1 MAKGIVTISRDE
13 FSKLSI
19 SEFEKIQLILAAR
32 ADALKLA
39 PTQIDTSKNN
49 VNVGGIMD
57 NLQQYMQTLPKRTN

>member
-1 MAKGIVTISRDE
+1 MAKGIVTISREE
-13 FSKLSI
+13 FAKLSI

-39 PTQIDTSKNN
+39 PTQIDANNKN

-57 NLQQYMQTLPKRTN
+57 NLEQYMKTLPKRTN

>member
-1 MAKGIVTISRDE
+1 
-13 FSKLSI
+13 LSI

-39 PTQIDTSKNN
+39 PTQMDTNKNN

-57 NLQQYMQTLPKRTN
+57 NIEQYMQTLPKRAN